1 MDNTEGFEPIIY
13 TGLGFN
19 NDSKTFV
26 PGIPREMATFVK
38 ESTNHPK
45 SREAEVPKLGNPK
58 ETESISYNIVNI
70 GEIGNIYVSI
80 GKIIQTY
87 RDLAGG
93 ENGVNIIDFLQ
104 QVLDDISYSLGGIN
118 DFKLYTERN
127 KIQIIDT
134 KYLEGTNDPEGSSS
148 QKFQLDLI
156 GLKSIC
162 RDVQITSKIFS
173 EQSTMIGIGAASPG
187 GDANNLGDIYSST
200 QNLLNKG
207 LKDRLIRDLEYSS
220 NTGNEKVTIGNT
232 DINDENLYYIDV
244 YNNIISLTNYL
255 KRKVVGS
262 SNAATLGYYSI
273 YSPEESE
280 VQNAASLLKSLH
292 YQLNGKDV
300 DFKALIPFELE
311 ITLDGIS
318 GLVVGQIFVI
328 DKSILPKDYYNK
340 NLGFV
345 ITGVNHSLQNND
357 WTTNIKTQIC
367 LLDNE
372 SIEDRAS
379 VNKDKL
385 KKIIQS
391 ARVNQAQN
399 GYLYCALADYMV
411 SQYVFAVT
419 KGGSIKPSYGLVNEL
434 GSDPKKIYTIEY
446 SINNLFGDTDN
457 IPDIKPKIQTIT
469 SYLIEDFFVEK
480 YLENWYNAA
489 KPLNAPNFPADFA
502 SFKTPANGV
511 GTSDWNTVL
520 KNITEL
526 LRKKQPF
533 DSFSISKVTKDDYW
547 SKTASQPKLD
557 FYEDVKKTS
566 KQAWEA
572 TFFGQIQKGNE
583 NLIFPLATSTTSTNN
598 KIKHIPFDKAGGI
611 ENQIFDLQTITSYT
625 GGSTGGAYTST
636 TTTKYGI
643 TNDSFD
649 KLFLLFYNFIDTNKA
664 SLGLSA
670 YGAPAVNNVTT
681 QNTNFRV
688 IHIEGTTN

>member
-1 MDNTEGFEPIIY
+1 
-13 TGLGFN
+13 
-19 NDSKTFV
+19 
-26 PGIPREMATFVK
+26 
-38 ESTNHPK
+38 
-45 SREAEVPKLGNPK
+45 
-58 ETESISYNIVNI
+58 
-70 GEIGNIYVSI
+70 
-80 GKIIQTY
+80 
-87 RDLAGG
+87 
-93 ENGVNIIDFLQ
+93 
-104 QVLDDISYSLGGIN
+104 
-118 DFKLYTERN
+118 
-127 KIQIIDT
+127 
-134 KYLEGTNDPEGSSS
+134 
-148 QKFQLDLI
+148 
-156 GLKSIC
+156 
-162 RDVQITSKIFS
+162 
-173 EQSTMIGIGAASPG
+173 MIGIAAGTSG
-187 GDANNLGDIYSST
+187 VDSGNLGDIYAST
-200 QNLLNKG
+200 QTYFNIG
-207 LKDRLIRDLEYSS
+207 LEDRLISATYDA
-220 NTGNEKVTIGNT
+220 GNNPTTINYGST
-232 DINDENLYYIDV
+232 VLSGSDV
-244 YNNIISLTNYL
+244 YYYNIFKNVDTLTNYINYNVTGRTNL
-255 KRKVVGS
+255 QGS
-262 SNAATLGYYSI
+262 QQWEVTSIPQENQVINAG
-273 YSPEESE
+273 
-280 VQNAASLLKSLH
+280 SLLKTVH
-292 YQLNGKDV
+292 YQLNGKDI

-311 ITLDGIS
+311 ITLDGI
-318 GLVVGQIFVI
+318 GGFVIGQIFTI

-419 KGGSIKPSYGLVNEL
+419 KGGSVKPSYGLVNEL
-434 GSDPKKIYTIEY
+434 GSDPKKIYTVEY
-446 SINNLFGDTDN
+446 DIGLLYDTDN
-457 IPDIKPKIQTIT
+457 IPDIKPKVQTIT
-469 SYLIEDFFVEK
+469 DYLISDSFVEK
-480 YLENWYNAA
+480 YLENWYNSA

-526 LRKKQPF
+526 LRKPAPF
-533 DSFSISKVTKDDYW
+533 DSYSISKVTKDAYW
-547 SKTASQPKLD
+547 TKTASQPKQD

-649 KLFLLFYNFIDTNKA
+649 KLFLLFYNFIDANKA

-670 YGAPAVNNVTT
+670 YGAPAVNNTTT
-681 QNTNFRV
+681 QNSNFRV